1 MNPME
6 TTMDKII
13 LKQSRGVSGLI
24 STDPLWG
31 EYQTYVLDI
40 DDEWHRIWLS
50 NQYKFGAVMVSHSF
64 IEVTPDIP
72 RNKITHLPTAPKNT
86 WSGVNAAAPRKDN

>member
-1 MNPME
+1 MMKVI
-6 TTMDKII
+6 MDKII
-13 LKQSRGVSGLI
+13 LKQVGGGTAS
-24 STDPLWG
+24 DPLWG
-31 EYQTYVLDI
+31 EYQTYILDI

-72 RNKITHLPTAPKNT
+72 RNKITHLPTAP
-86 WSGVNAAAPRKDN
+86 DNKI

>member
-1 MNPME
+1 
-6 TTMDKII
+6 TIDKII

-31 EYQTYVLDI
+31 EYQTYALDI
-40 DDEWHRIWLS
+40 DDEFHRIWLS

-72 RNKITHLPTAPKNT
+72 RNKSPISQRLQGRTVKN
-86 WSGVNAAAPRKDN
+86 GKH